1 MMITHG
7 IRLEQQLEIHMKI
20 FPSHQPAAL
29 VVSPPLWS
37 NIDENQAQ
45 HARLNIHITSSIMS
59 AATSLWA
66 QTATRL
72 GLNERI

>member
-29 VVSPPLWS
+29 VVSPPL
-37 NIDENQAQ
+37 
-45 HARLNIHITSSIMS
+45 
-59 AATSLWA
+59 
-66 QTATRL
+66 
-72 GLNERI
+72 